1 MQQWR
6 ASTAK
11 KEYINKTVTKKYSDA
26 YLDMKK
32 TELQWRE
39 IQGLYFSDI
48 NLRKIKIINTQIIY

>member
-11 KEYINKTVTKKYSDA
+11 NEYINKIITKKYIDV
-26 YLDMKK
+26 YLAMKK

-48 NLRKIKIINTQIIY
+48 KENKNNNTQIIY

>member
-11 KEYINKTVTKKYSDA
+11 NEHINKIITKKYIDV
-26 YLDMKK
+26 YLAMKK

-48 NLRKIKIINTQIIY
+48 KENKNNNAQIIY

>member
-11 KEYINKTVTKKYSDA
+11 NEYINKSIKKNIDA

-32 TELQWRE
+32 TELHWRE
-39 IQGLYFSDI
+39 FQGLYFSDI
-48 NLRKIKIINTQIIY
+48 NLRKIKIINIQIIY